1 MRAFFWQRNRRI
13 TLAHTPTP
21 QGGTP
26 DFQEQRIRILSGQV
40 SGGATPAGAKHRY
53 RLVTATAL
61 SPDGAVPFA
70 TVRSV
75 TAEAEKML
83 GQTGPV
89 RTPGGFLAE

>member
-1 MRAFFWQRNRRI
+1 MDKCREEP
-13 TLAHTPTP
+13 L
-21 QGGTP
+21 
-26 DFQEQRIRILSGQV
+26 L
-40 SGGATPAGAKHRY
+40 PAQNTDT

-70 TVRSV
+70 TVKSV
-75 TAEAEKML
+75 AAEAEKML